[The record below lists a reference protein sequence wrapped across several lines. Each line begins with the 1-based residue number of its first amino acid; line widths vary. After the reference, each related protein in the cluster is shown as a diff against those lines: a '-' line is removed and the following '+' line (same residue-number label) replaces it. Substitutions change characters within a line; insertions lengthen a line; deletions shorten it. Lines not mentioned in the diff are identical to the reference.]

1 MRGYER
7 WAYHSTPHF
16 LIIFECSARLSFSQ
30 DQWVTNV
37 RWCCLWTTPALSCRR
52 DSVSALIKL
61 RRLLESVSGLDYAHP
76 RVVARA
82 MVHWEIGFTSC
93 EQDTSKWIL
102 TLQKRCGLLPSC
114 STEIDDNRCVM
125 CVCVCLCD
133 SPSMC
138 SDLGFGSTVLN
149 CTNLWSYSSYMA
161 LWRIGGFQWISAKL
175 CT

>member
-1 MRGYER
+1 MFSSTQFFPRPMSYQCAVMLFVNNPRFVLQER
-7 WAYHSTPHF
+7 FSVCLDQVT
-16 LIIFECSARLSFSQ
+16 SAIGIC
-30 DQWVTNV
+30 V
-37 RWCCLWTTPALSCRR
+37 
-52 DSVSALIKL
+52 
-61 RRLLESVSGLDYAHP
+61 GL
-76 RVVARA
+76 RA

-102 TLQKRCGLLPSC
+102 TLQIRCGLLPSC

-125 CVCVCLCD
+125 CVCVCVTVLQCA
-133 SPSMC
+133 

-161 LWRIGGFQWISAKL
+161 LWPIGGFQWISAKL